1 MLANVIFVIEDDE
14 SDNEK
19 RLVMLSKTQ
28 YVSSLMKKLKPPLA
42 ALLFIHLGDIY
53 GLLRLVFWCERN

>member
-28 YVSSLMKKLKPPLA
+28 YVSKKKKKMKAAFGGLA
-42 ALLFIHLGDIY
+42 VY
-53 GLLRLVFWCERN
+53 TLRRYLWFTQACFLV

>member
-28 YVSSLMKKLKPPLA
+28 YVSSLMKK
-42 ALLFIHLGDIY
+42 
-53 GLLRLVFWCERN
+53 